1 VKELDGGGKMCCLD
15 LYSQEKLQLRKERFE
30 ETDSIGD
37 VDGKKIRHRLGEEED
52 A

>member
-1 VKELDGGGKMCCLD
+1 VKELYGGGKMCCLD

-37 VDGKKIRHRLGEEED
+37 VDVKKIRHWLGEEED